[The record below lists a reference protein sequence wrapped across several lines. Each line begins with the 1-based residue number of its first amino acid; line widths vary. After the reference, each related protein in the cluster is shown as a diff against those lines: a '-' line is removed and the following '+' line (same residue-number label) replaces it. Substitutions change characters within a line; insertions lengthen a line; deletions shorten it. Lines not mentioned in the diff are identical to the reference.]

1 MDPPASSN
9 APSPP
14 PSAPPAQRYL
24 IILDLNGCL
33 IARPSREEYERL
45 REPPYRPPPPSVG
58 QIGRKPVYIRP
69 HVETFLQYA
78 FALDAHLELAVWTSA
93 NEDTAQELAHRIMS
107 RKTVRQLRFLW
118 TRSRCTADALGSTP
132 WATIKD
138 MDAVY
143 AAFPDEY
150 TPQNTIMVDDSLFK
164 CRRHPRN
171 ALLCPAWNLFATET
185 SPGED
190 ATLLDLAVYLRL
202 LVRAQ
207 PADVRDWLQAAPFS
221 ILETALPGHARAET
235 TASDAGV
242 SPPLDA
248 SSGPGSTPTSL
259 PRPPAPAPR
268 DRSRSRS
275 PRWSRDST
283 SSDTTAHHRD
293 RPILTGVV
301 THEQAVRDR
310 AHATQV
316 ELAVTVNPAWNFAT
330 PPTAQPGMPGACVV
344 ATMAAL
350 AVAPVPPPSMPW
362 SPRGARYSGSG
373 ARLSGSGSPYASRRS
388 ARVSATAGNRNG
400 AGSSERLEYGSPSR
414 RSPSRRDHES
424 PTRREYRSRDSRSY
438 DSPSRRDHR
447 TYDSPSRCDHK
458 SSDYRSYESPRRR
471 EHGSYRSQTSWNERP
486 PTVRN
491 CRSSMNGTHQSRTSN
506 SESTTRPASTSGY
519 ANTASQHQ
527 DAEGGGPLSDPE
539 SANSANGDAG
549 QFYGA
554 YQGAQGYYDPN
565 QGYYGTG
572 QAYGASYQGFGAYQG
587 FGVYQGYGQGY
598 GAGQWSGAY
607 SAHYANPRY
616 GAPQGFNTQ
625 QQQLQQPSF
634 AAHPDHNDPRA
645 AWAATVQPQMDADDD
660 DFMQR
665 QNHTKP

>member
-1 MDPPASSN
+1 MDPPTPSI

-14 PSAPPAQRYL
+14 PSAPPGQRYL

-33 IARPSREEYERL
+33 IARPSREEHDRL
-45 REPPYRPPPPSVG
+45 RTSPEYRPPPPSVG

-69 HVETFLQYA
+69 HVETFIQFA
-78 FALDAHLELAVWTSA
+78 FALDAHLDLAVWTSA

-107 RKTVRQLRFLW
+107 RKTVRKLRFLW

-138 MDAVY
+138 LDAVY

-171 ALLCPAWNLFATET
+171 ALLCPAWDLFATET
-185 SPGED
+185 APADD
-190 ATLLDLAVYLRL
+190 ATLLDLAAYLRL

-221 ILETALPGHARAET
+221 ILDGTMANRARATT

-242 SPPLDA
+242 PPPLDT
-248 SSGPGSTPTSL
+248 SSWPGSTPT
-259 PRPPAPAPR
+259 PPPPLSATAPPR

-275 PRWSRDST
+275 PRRSRDST
-283 SSDTTAHHRD
+283 SSDTTRHRD
-293 RPILTGVV
+293 RPILTGVLA
-301 THEQAVRDR
+301 HEQSVRDR
-310 AHATQV
+310 AHAAQA
-316 ELAVTVNPAWNFAT
+316 ELAVTVNPAWNFAI
-330 PPTAQPGMPGACVV
+330 PPTVQPGTPGACVV

-350 AVAPVPPPSMPW
+350 AVAPVPLPSMPW
-362 SPRGARYSGSG
+362 SPKGARYSGSG
-373 ARLSGSGSPYASRRS
+373 AGVSGSGSPYASRRS
-388 ARVSATAGNRNG
+388 ARVSTTAGNSNG
-400 AGSSERLEYGSPSR
+400 AGSSTRREYGSPSR
-414 RSPSRRDHES
+414 RSPSRRDHAS
-424 PTRREYRSRDSRSY
+424 PTRREYRSRDARTY

-447 TYDSPSRCDHK
+447 
-458 SSDYRSYESPRRR
+458 SSDYRSCQSPRRR
-471 EHGSYRSQTSWNERP
+471 ERGSYRSQTSWNERP
-486 PTVRN
+486 PAARN
-491 CRSSMNGTHQSRTSN
+491 SRSSTNGTHQSRTSN
-506 SESTTRPASTSGY
+506 RESTWGPASTSGY
-519 ANTASQHQ
+519 ANTASQYQ

-539 SANSANGDAG
+539 SASSANGGAG

-554 YQGAQGYYDPN
+554 YQGAQGYYDLD
-565 QGYYGTG
+565 QGHYGTG
-572 QAYGASYQGFGAYQG
+572 QAYGASYQG
-587 FGVYQGYGQGY
+587 YGQGY
-598 GAGQWSGAY
+598 GAGPHHWSGAY
-607 SAHYANPRY
+607 LAHHANPGY
-616 GAPQGFNTQ
+616 GAPQGFNMQQ
-625 QQQLQQPSF
+625 QQQLQQPSA

-665 QNHTKP
+665 QDHTKS

>member
-1 MDPPASSN
+1 MDPPTSPTA

-14 PSAPPAQRYL
+14 PSAPPGQRYL

-33 IARPSREEYERL
+33 MARLSREEHGRL
-45 REPPYRPPPPSVG
+45 QTSPEYRPPRPLVG
-58 QIGRKPVYIRP
+58 HIGRKPVYIRP
-69 HVETFLQYA
+69 HVETFLQFA
-78 FALDAHLELAVWTSA
+78 FALDAHLDLAVWTSA

-107 RKTVRQLRFLW
+107 RKTVHRLRFLW

-138 MDAVY
+138 LDAVY

-150 TPQNTIMVDDSLFK
+150 GPHNTVMVDDSLFK

-171 ALLCPAWNLFATET
+171 ALLCPAWDLFATET
-185 SPGED
+185 APGDD
-190 ATLLDLAVYLRL
+190 ATLLDLAAYLRL

-221 ILETALPGHARAET
+221 ILDGTVANHARAGT
-235 TASDAGV
+235 TASDVGA
-242 SPPLDA
+242 PPPVGA
-248 SSGPGSTPTSL
+248 SSLAGITPAS
-259 PRPPAPAPR
+259 PPAPASR

-275 PRWSRDST
+275 PRRSRDST
-283 SSDTTAHHRD
+283 ASDTAHRD
-293 RPILTGVV
+293 RPTPATWP
-301 THEQAVRDR
+301 THEQTVRDR
-310 AHATQV
+310 AHAV
-316 ELAVTVNPAWNFAT
+316 EAELAVTVNPAWNFAI
-330 PPTAQPGMPGACVV
+330 PPTVQPGTPGACVV

-350 AVAPVPPPSMPW
+350 AVAPIPPPSMPW
-362 SPRGARYSGSG
+362 TAGSPMGARYSGSSG
-373 ARLSGSGSPYASRRS
+373 ARVSSSGSPYAAGRA
-388 ARVSATAGNRNG
+388 ARVSATAGNSNG
-400 AGSSERLEYGSPSR
+400 AGSSTRREYGSPSR
-414 RSPSRRDHES
+414 KSPSRRDHES

-447 TYDSPSRCDHK
+447 TYDSPSRRDHR

-471 EHGSYRSQTSWNERP
+471 EHGSYRSQTSWDERP
-486 PTVRN
+486 PAARN
-491 CRSSMNGTHQSRTSN
+491 SRSSTNGTHQSRTSN
-506 SESTTRPASTSGY
+506 SESTWGPAPTSGY

-539 SANSANGDAG
+539 SASSANGGAG

-554 YQGAQGYYDPN
+554 YQGAQGYHDPD

-572 QAYGASYQGFGAYQG
+572 QAYGASYQGFGG
-587 FGVYQGYGQGY
+587 YQGYGQGY
-598 GAGQWSGAY
+598 GAGPHQWSGVY
-607 SAHYANPRY
+607 LAHYANPGY
-616 GAPQGFNTQ
+616 GVPQGFNMQQ
-625 QQQLQQPSF
+625 QQQLQLPSA

-665 QNHTKP
+665 QDHTKP